1 MLWVTLW
8 SFLIISLHRNLSQN
22 GQQLKGA
29 LNGHCGSAPPYA
41 TPPLD
46 VMHEVS
52 VGCSDLAGAGSGTK
66 EIRRTISLPEE
77 CSKSHHVP
85 KHASFPSVSLLFR
98 IMTDGF
104 FVFCFSPPSLTG
116 RVFITYSVDIAK
128 EMFMFVKFL
137 VDQGFRP
144 SVSPS
149 AFDFPQMLTPL
160 QMFSLALP
168 FLSSTCLTVQS
179 EAWVS
184 TNGWTVFWMM

>member
-1 MLWVTLW
+1 MRSAWVAPTLQAQDQARRR
-8 SFLIISLHRNLSQN
+8 SGGPSVFLRSAVSPTMCQSMHHSLLFH
-22 GQQLKGA
+22 
-29 LNGHCGSAPPYA
+29 
-41 TPPLD
+41 
-46 VMHEVS
+46 
-52 VGCSDLAGAGSGTK
+52 
-66 EIRRTISLPEE
+66 
-77 CSKSHHVP
+77 
-85 KHASFPSVSLLFR
+85 VSLLFR

-128 EMFMFVKFL
+128 EIFMFVKFL